1 MQQISAVIIDDEHGN
16 IVTLTELLKQ
26 YCPNV
31 IVEGTASNSVKGYEL
46 INQLSP
52 DVVFLDI
59 EMPYGNGFDL
69 LDKLSPVFFEVI
81 FITAFSNYA
90 IQAIKYA
97 ALDYILKPVSIKE
110 LQAAIEKLDKSLSK
124 KANTRVEN
132 LLDNFRLENKTA
144 KKIALPVSEG
154 YCFESPENILY
165 LQAKG
170 AYTEIMFKN
179 KQKLL
184 VTRNL
189 KSFEEILQETSFC
202 RIHHSTVINIHYVKK
217 YFKGNGGYVQMEDG
231 ETFEISIRRKSFF
244 LGMFK

>member
-1 MQQISAVIIDDEHGN
+1 MQLISAVIIDDEPGN

-31 IVEGTASNSVKGYEL
+31 IVEGTASNVVKGFEL
-46 INQLSP
+46 INQVAP

-97 ALDYILKPVSIKE
+97 ALDYILKPVSITE
-110 LQAAIEKLDKSLSK
+110 LQAAVKKLGNNLTK
-124 KANTRVEN
+124 KNNTRVES
-132 LLDNFRLENKTA
+132 LLDNFKHDNKSL
-144 KKIALPVSEG
+144 KKIALPVMDG
-154 YCFESPENILY
+154 YCFESLDSIMY
-165 LQAKG
+165 LQSKG
-170 AYTEIMFKN
+170 AYTDISFKN
-179 KQKLL
+179 NPKLL

-189 KSFEEILQETSFC
+189 KNFEEILPETDFC
-202 RIHHSTVINIHYVKK
+202 RIHHSTIINIHYVKK
-217 YFKGNGGYVQMEDG
+217 YYKGAGGYVQMEDG
-231 ETFEISIRRKSFF
+231 ETFEISTRRKNLF
-244 LGMFK
+244 LSMFK